1 MSELGNSVGLLDG
14 RSDDEP
20 SEEVL
25 SVGRELENSVGPLDI
40 FEVSILLEPSV
51 EKELDLSLIWFDKYE
66 LSVSNG
72 L

>member
-20 SEEVL
+20 SEEV
-25 SVGRELENSVGPLDI
+25 SVGRELENSVGLLDI
-40 FEVSILLEPSV
+40 FEVSISLEPSV